1 MKKNRKAM
9 LLRDICL
16 ILALAMIGILLLL
29 WSQRGD
35 RTGGYASVQVNG
47 VEISRHSLYLEGT
60 FPINGGTNTLEI
72 KAGKARLV
80 DADCPDKLCVR
91 QGWVQ
96 YTGQCI
102 TCLPNRLTVTIV
114 GGDDSVE
121 LVL

>member
-1 MKKNRKAM
+1 MKKNKKGM
-9 LLRDICL
+9 IVRDLCL
-16 ILALAMIGILLLL
+16 ILALALLGLSLLL

-60 FPINGGTNTLEI
+60 FPLNGGTNTLEI
-72 KAGKARLV
+72 KAGKARLL
-80 DADCPDKLCVR
+80 DADCPDKLCVK